1 MDFSQKQGFTAER
14 ASGIGVVALAH
25 IVLGTALVYALH
37 STTIPKPVDQGP
49 VILKPLPPIPQ
60 PPVQNVDH
68 GPIKHD
74 VTIVIPPID
83 HQIEPTPFHVTP
95 STGTVDK
102 GPGTTEGPTD
112 GPSGGP
118 GIGNQPIQHT
128 GTGVST
134 NFDACKPAYPRAA
147 LLREEEGTVRLKLEV
162 GPDSRLVSASVLR
175 SSGFTDLDKAA
186 IAALSNCTFKA
197 ATQDGT
203 PIRSSL
209 VTDYV
214 WSLQQ

>member
-25 IVLGTALVYALH
+25 IVLGAALVYALH
-37 STTIPKPVDQGP
+37 STTITKPVDPGQ
-49 VILKPLPPIPQ
+49 VTFKPLPPLPKQ
-60 PPVQNVDH
+60 PDPL
-68 GPIKHD
+68 IKNEPAKRLP
-74 VTIVIPPID
+74 TIVIPPID
-83 HQIEPTPFHVTP
+83 HPIELPTPLALP
-95 STGTVDK
+95 PGPIDRGPIIK
-102 GPGTTEGPTD
+102 EGPEGPPAGPGTGPQTT
-112 GPSGGP
+112 
-118 GIGNQPIQHT
+118 QHT
-128 GTGVST
+128 NTTVST
-134 NFDACKPAYPRAA
+134 NFDACKPTYPKAA
-147 LLREEEGTVRLKLEV
+147 LMNEEEGTVRLKLEV
-162 GPDSRLVSASVLR
+162 GADSRLVSASVLR

-186 IAALSNCTFKA
+186 LAALSNCTFKA